1 MFVVKIYNGKKTD
14 AALVGQEKERIVVK
28 LSLWII
34 REHLL
39 QYHPRTSIQSGRM
52 ELTGVRILADTPVR
66 TASNLYLARAQEFID
81 GETNRVICVHKQD
94 WILLET
100 EDMDQVFNEI
110 MDCFDFYNQ

>member
-1 MFVVKIYNGKKTD
+1 M
-14 AALVGQEKERIVVK
+14 VK

-39 QYHPRTSIQSGRM
+39 QYHPKTSIQSGGM

-100 EDMDQVFNEI
+100 EDIDQVFNEI